1 MSHRPATGTGR
12 QTLADRLPT
21 FLFPRLS
28 PIALTGVFLAI
39 FLIGF
44 LIFPVLQVI
53 HVAFQ
58 NPATGALTLQN
69 FGDFFATALFR
80 ESFVNSFYVSAMSVV
95 VATVIALP
103 LAYITT
109 RFNFGGSALIQSLGF
124 IPLIMPPFVGAV
136 AMQLIFGR
144 NGTINL
150 LLRQHLGF
158 TIPFMEGLNGVT
170 LVQSIHY
177 FPFILINLSA
187 SLRNIDRSMEEAAQ
201 NLGAHGLRLFRRVV
215 FPL

>member
-1 MSHRPATGTGR
+1 MPNDTPRPAAGTG
-12 QTLADRLPT
+12 LANRLPS

-28 PIALTGVFLAI
+28 GTALAGLFIAI

-53 HVAFQ
+53 YVAFID
-58 NPATGALTLQN
+58 PRSGGLTLQN
-69 FGDFFATALFR
+69 FADFFGTSLFR

-95 VATVIALP
+95 VATIIALP

-136 AMQLIFGR
+136 AMSLIFGR

-150 LLRQHLGF
+150 LRAAG
-158 TIPFMEGLNGVT
+158 
-170 LVQSIHY
+170 
-177 FPFILINLSA
+177 SA
-187 SLRNIDRSMEEAAQ
+187 FSN
-201 NLGAHGLRLFRRVV
+201 
-215 FPL
+215 P